1 MTDPGAAMGPTRL
14 IAAPWATIADL
25 PSSRA
30 DAFDPDYEELLWQ
43 ASETLYLLTGR
54 QWPGRSTVTRRLVRV
69 GNRYAWTVGGQL
81 AAAAWPVAPAW
92 RAYDTGT
99 GWRTLQLPDSPVTA
113 IDEVLVDGQAV
124 DVDAQLP
131 VGLIS
136 RRDGQPW
143 PPSGAEVTYSRG
155 LAPPAGGR
163 TCAIAFTVELGKA
176 WARDKTCRIPANATT
191 VSREGITVTSI
202 DKAEF
207 LDKGRTGIPEI
218 DQWIT
223 SVNPHRLQRRARVWS
238 PDTAGRR
245 A

>member
-1 MTDPGAAMGPTRL
+1 MTAPGAATSPTRL

-25 PSSRA
+25 PASRA
-30 DAFDPDYEELLWQ
+30 EAYDPDYEELLWQ

-54 QWPGRSTVTRRLVRV
+54 QWPGQSTVTRRLVAV
-69 GNRYAWTVGGQL
+69 AGRYTWTVAEQL
-81 AAAAWPVAPAW
+81 AAAAWPVAPTW
-92 RAYDTGT
+92 RARDTGT

-113 IDEVLVDGQAV
+113 VDEVLVDGQAV
-124 DVDAQLP
+124 DVEAQLP
-131 VGLIS
+131 VGLIA

-143 PPSGAEVTYSRG
+143 PRAGAEVTYTRG
-155 LAPPAGGR
+155 LPPPAGGR
-163 TCAIAFTVELGKA
+163 TSTILLTVELGKA
-176 WARDKTCRIPANATT
+176 WARDKTCRLPANATT

-207 LDKGRTGIPEI
+207 LDKGRIGIPEI

-223 SVNPHRLQRRARVWS
+223 SVNPRRLQRRARVWS